1 MLALACGV
9 ALAAGPLAQVAP
21 AQGKSKE
28 TKKEADTGSY
38 RFVSGDETL
47 TSGDQVSIKR
57 KNMDKVTGV
66 FVYADPKSN
75 TLYVR
80 PKSGQPPI
88 AVPASEIDKVERIRP
103 AGTTGGKEG
112 VRPAI
117 DAGEKGA
124 PSYEIHT
131 MTIHDGPSVRTF
143 YYSTSLSPGEAE
155 QLQAMERAGADVLR
169 KRAMVDSLGA
179 AIQDAATAPPATA
192 VVETA
197 GPGFGYPAYMAPYAY
212 YGYNLTFNW
221 PLFNAPGYGFG
232 LPSFGYATFAPAY
245 YGYGGGSNSTVVVQN
260 GGGSTGQ
267 SVAALTKALGE
278 AEAALADAQKNYVA
292 VSQRAI
298 YDGNG
303 RIVAVRFEK

>member
-9 ALAAGPLAQVAP
+9 ALAAGPLAPVAP
-21 AQGKSKE
+21 AQGKTKE
-28 TKKEADTGSY
+28 TKQAADTGTY

-47 TSGDQVSIKR
+47 TSGDQVSINR
-57 KNMDKVTGV
+57 KNMGKVTGV

-75 TLYVR
+75 TLFVR

-103 AGTTGGKEG
+103 AGTTGGKGG

-124 PSYEIHT
+124 PTYEIHT

-155 QLQAMERAGADVLR
+155 QLRAMEQARADVMQ

-192 VVETA
+192 VVQTA
-197 GPGFGYPAYMAPYAY
+197 GPGYGYPAYVAPYAY
-212 YGYNLTFNW
+212 YGYNLVFNW

-232 LPSFGYATFAPAY
+232 LPSFGYATLAPEY
-245 YGYGGGSNSTVVVQN
+245 YGGGGNSTVVVQN
-260 GGGSTGQ
+260 GGGGAGQ
-267 SVAALTKALGE
+267 SLAALTKALSE
-278 AEAALADAQKNYVA
+278 AEAALADARKNYDTVA
-292 VSQRAI
+292 RRAV
-298 YDGNG
+298 YDGDG
-303 RIVAVRFEK
+303 RIVAVRFAE